1 MKVIKFA
8 PGLIPVLKHGEHD
21 QKTHGSWANGA
32 ISNVQ
37 STPIPN
43 DKLWSGV
50 VRGETITA
58 DITVESKTFKLSQT
72 NEKYD
77 DGVVTMNLTVK
88 NSDGKVIARMGTSNQ
103 FIRNQ
108 EYAKITGIEVATQY
122 QRQGIATTML
132 TFARKHSV
140 DGIKI
145 EHDKNRLSAEGRA
158 WSEVVKHG
166 EHDQKTHGNW
176 ARGGGGNG
184 LGHRAVYNLQYGMP
198 DPLKSPVYAAEAK
211 HNGHSMR
218 YNSVEKPFPPNNRDE
233 YSTPEEYDKAYK
245 EYSKKFDEWAK
256 ADAKR
261 IESDLGKELLDGT
274 KAGVQRYVNRIT
286 DSDWF
291 TEAFGDGGI
300 IGTPKVTLSSSNRIM
315 GQYTIGLKNGVG
327 ISGLA
332 IQKYHTQDEVTILH
346 ELAHYATTINETNR
360 FSSHGQEFARNHL
373 YILDHAISPAYADG
387 LEKRYREAGIP
398 LGN

>member
-8 PGLIPVLKHGEHD
+8 PGLIPVL
-21 QKTHGSWANGA
+21 
-32 ISNVQ
+32 
-37 STPIPN
+37 
-43 DKLWSGV
+43 
-50 VRGETITA
+50 
-58 DITVESKTFKLSQT
+58 
-72 NEKYD
+72 
-77 DGVVTMNLTVK
+77 
-88 NSDGKVIARMGTSNQ
+88 
-103 FIRNQ
+103 
-108 EYAKITGIEVATQY
+108 
-122 QRQGIATTML
+122 
-132 TFARKHSV
+132 
-140 DGIKI
+140 
-145 EHDKNRLSAEGRA
+145 
-158 WSEVVKHG
+158 KHG

-184 LGHRAVYNLQYGMP
+184 LGHRAVYNLQVGMP

-233 YSTPEEYDKAYK
+233 YSTTEEYDKAYK

-274 KAGVQRYVNRIT
+274 KAGVQKYVNTIT

-346 ELAHYATTINETNR
+346 ELAHFATAINETNR
-360 FSSHGQEFARNHL
+360 FSAHGQEFARNHL

-387 LEKRYREAGIP
+387 LEKRYREAGVP